1 MNQLVS
7 FRKIIAYEI
16 LVLAGLVGVTAL
28 LLGYESVA
36 KGFVLGSLFSLFN
49 FLIMFRHAPNV
60 LGKSRKAA
68 TASSGFSLIVR
79 LGLLAIPIYLGIRY
93 SEFHLIWTLLG
104 VFNLQFSIIIYGQV
118 VQRFLPADD
127 PTG

>member
-16 LVLAGLVGVTAL
+16 LILAGLVGVAAL

-49 FLIMFRHAPNV
+49 FLIMFRHAPNI

-79 LGLLAIPIYLGIRY
+79 LGLLAIPIYLGIRN